1 MQLPLPPRPLSVLR
15 LTLVGLVGLV
25 GAAALAGCGAATRP
39 DGGNGLLAAGTAA
52 PDLTAVDQT
61 GKTQRIAAEKGHPLV
76 VYFYPKD
83 GTPGCTREACAFRD
97 TWERYQK
104 AGVQVFG
111 VSADDQ
117 KSHETF
123 AKEQHLPF
131 PIVADP
137 GHAWSA
143 AFGVP
148 TKLGMDS
155 RVSFLIDAGGK
166 IAKVYPNVDPGVH
179 ADAVLK
185 DAVGAAGDSA
195 GNTAAPAGA
204 ADNGRNVGGKVS
216 APSP

>member
-1 MQLPLPPRPLSVLR
+1 MRLPLPALVLS
-15 LTLVGLVGLV
+15 LTFT
-25 GAAALAGCGAATRP
+25 LAGCSAATRP
-39 DGGNGLLAAGTAA
+39 DGGNGLLSAGSPA
-52 PDLTAVDQT
+52 PDVSAVDQT
-61 GKTQRIAAEKGHPLV
+61 GKTQRITAERGHPLV

-83 GTPGCTREACAFRD
+83 GTPGCTKEACAFRD

-155 RVSFLIDAGGK
+155 RVSFLIDASGK
-166 IAKVYPNVDPGVH
+166 VAKVYPHVDPAIH
-179 ADAVLK
+179 ADDVLK
-185 DAVGAAGDSA
+185 DAASA
-195 GNTAAPAGA
+195 GGSAGA
-204 ADNGRNVGGKVS
+204 GKAS
-216 APSP
+216 GASP